1 MKFSCVLSS
10 QYLPISSHRSINVR
24 SRYRCGHYSSTLL
37 CWRYMQQYL
46 ESKFPGS
53 LGGVERFT
61 RELRNDKNV
70 TRKEVSDYLKTQD
83 AYTLHKSVRKPSKY
97 RKTIALG
104 PRDLW
109 QIDLL
114 DFQKFS
120 AENDGYKYLCVII
133 DVFTKFVW
141 GKPLKNKGGK
151 TIVKSLALLL
161 MTERPKLIQADKGSE
176 FRNKEVSKMLEAFG
190 PRLYHSFSEH
200 KASVV
205 ERVQRTLRNRLGRL
219 FTKQNNKVWI
229 LEIQNIIDS
238 YNHSYHSTI
247 QMRPADVTKHH
258 SAMILERLSKNSK
271 RRKQKFNKGDR
282 VRIVA
287 KKNTFEKEYT
297 RAWTT
302 EIFIVKSVEQTNPIT
317 YKLEDLKGEVIEGGF
332 YSAELQHVA

>member
-1 MKFSCVLSS
+1 ME
-10 QYLPISSHRSINVR
+10 QYLN
-24 SRYRCGHYSSTLL
+24 
-37 CWRYMQQYL
+37 
-46 ESKFPGS
+46 SKFPGS
-53 LGGVERFT
+53 LSGAERFT
-61 RELRNDKNV
+61 RELSNDKKV
-70 TRKEVSDYLKTQD
+70 SRKEVNEYLKTQD

-133 DVFTKFVW
+133 DVFTKYVW
-141 GKPLKNKGGK
+141 GKALKNKGGK
-151 TIVKSLALLL
+151 TIVKNLALLI
-161 MTERPKLIQADKGSE
+161 MTERPKLIQADRGSE
-176 FRNKEVSKMLEAFG
+176 FRNRNVSKMLEAFG

-205 ERVQRTLRNRLGRL
+205 ERVQRTLRSRLGRL

-229 LEIQNIIDS
+229 HEIQNIIDS
-238 YNHSYHSTI
+238 YNHTYHRTI

-258 SAMILERLSKNSK
+258 SAMILERLSKNT
-271 RRKQKFNKGDR
+271 RREKQQFKKGDR
-282 VRIVA
+282 VRIIS
-287 KKNTFEKEYT
+287 KKDTFEKEYT
-297 RAWTT
+297 PAWTT
-302 EIFIVKSVEQTNPIT
+302 EIFVVKSVVRTNPIT
-317 YKLEDLKGEVIEGGF
+317 YKLEDLRDEDIEGGF